1 MSNNVTAATSAVP
14 ALDNSFGA
22 ILIGTCIG
30 LMMYG
35 VSSNQMFRYFRIY
48 SGDKVY
54 LQGTVVCLFA
64 LDTFHSIACIHASYH
79 YLVTNYSQPQVLL
92 VGVWSIRVLAP
103 VTVRLVDAV
112 SQSQRLRS
120 PSLLPVQGVTVLGAQ
135 SFYARRVYRIGSGYA
150 LVVAPI
156 VLCMLGTGGFTT
168 AASYEIFAQETFAK
182 FEHYTWL
189 MSGGFA
195 FSLATDVLLSV
206 TLIVFLMRSRTV
218 FKRTNSMLRVLMVYT
233 INTGL
238 LTSALSLASLV
249 FGLSQPENMIYI
261 AINMLATKS
270 YVNAV
275 LAVVNSRR
283 SIVEFTR
290 ETGGFGTFGLTTQQ
304 QISQRIPARVET
316 FRVSDVQRDVIDVH
330 WNMQPQ
336 NNVPMKDHGVQWTQ
350 TDSIV

>member
-79 YLVTNYSQPQVLL
+79 YLVTNHSQPQVLL

-103 VTVRLVDAV
+103 VT
-112 SQSQRLRS
+112 
-120 PSLLPVQGVTVLGAQ
+120 GVTVLGAQ

-218 FKRTNSMLRVLMVYT
+218 FK
-233 INTGL
+233 
-238 LTSALSLASLV
+238 SALSLASLV

-350 TDSIV
+350 NDSIV

>member
-103 VTVRLVDAV
+103 VT
-112 SQSQRLRS
+112 
-120 PSLLPVQGVTVLGAQ
+120 GVTVLGAQ

-350 TDSIV
+350 NDSIV

>member
-1 MSNNVTAATSAVP
+1 MPNNVTAAVSVAATSAEP

-22 ILIGTCIG
+22 ILVGTCIG

-35 VSSNQMFRYFRIY
+35 VSSNQMFFYFRVY

-54 LQGTVVCLFA
+54 LKSTVVCLFA
-64 LDTFHSIACIHASYH
+64 LDTFHSIACIHASYQ
-79 YLVTNYSQPQVLL
+79 YLITNYFQPQVLL
-92 VGVWSIRVLAP
+92 VGVWYVLP
-103 VTVRLVDAV
+103 IVGCLYIQQLYTN
-112 SQSQRLRS
+112 
-120 PSLLPVQGVTVLGAQ
+120 
-135 SFYARRVYRIGSGYA
+135 SFYARRVYRIGSCYA
-150 LVVAPI
+150 LVVAP
-156 VLCMLGTGGFTT
+156 VVRLCRPFVIGLILSYA

-195 FSLATDVLLSV
+195 CSLANDVLLSV
-206 TLIVFLMRSRTV
+206 TLIVFLMRSRTA
-218 FKRTNSMLRVLMVYT
+218 FEN
-233 INTGL
+233 
-238 LTSALSLASLV
+238 ALSLASLV
-249 FGLSQPENMIYI
+249 FGLSQPGNMIYI

-283 SIVEFTR
+283 SIAEFTR
-290 ETGGFGTFGLTTQQ
+290 ETGGFGTFGWTTHQ

-330 WNMQPQ
+330 WEMRPQ
-336 NNVPMKDHGVQWTQ
+336 NNVPMKDRGAQWTQ
-350 TDSIV
+350 NDDIV